1 MNNLV
6 KLIIAGMVSLT
17 TIGVGQNMT
26 TTQNEVKKS
35 AETSVQVDAT
45 VKEEVTL
52 EEAKKVALNKENG
65 TVTKTTEDKDDYTI
79 FVKRDNYIYEIEVD
93 KNTGNIDDLDK
104 EVVKTTNQVT
114 LAEAKKVAL
123 NKVNGTVTK
132 TTEDKDD
139 YTIFVKKDNYI
150 YEIEVDKNT
159 GNIDDMDKEKVKT
172 NSSAS
177 ISLNKA
183 KELAL
188 KEVNGTII
196 STKRDDDDYEITIQK
211 DNYTYE
217 IEVSKKTGKITDIDK
232 EKVATT
238 VNIISK
244 SKAKEI
250 ALAQVAG
257 TVTSVD
263 YEDDDYK
270 YEIEIVKDNLK
281 YDIEIDGRNGQVIKV
296 EKDD

>member
-52 EEAKKVALNKENG
+52 EEAKKVALNKE
-65 TVTKTTEDKDDYTI
+65 
-79 FVKRDNYIYEIEVD
+79 
-93 KNTGNIDDLDK
+93 
-104 EVVKTTNQVT
+104 
-114 LAEAKKVAL
+114 
-123 NKVNGTVTK
+123 NGTVTK

>member
-79 FVKRDNYIYEIEVD
+79 FVK
-93 KNTGNIDDLDK
+93 
-104 EVVKTTNQVT
+104 
-114 LAEAKKVAL
+114 
-123 NKVNGTVTK
+123 
-132 TTEDKDD
+132 
-139 YTIFVKKDNYI
+139 KDNYI
-150 YEIEVDKNT
+150 YEIEVDKYT

-250 ALAQVAG
+250 ALAQVA
-257 TVTSVD
+257 
-263 YEDDDYK
+263 
-270 YEIEIVKDNLK
+270 
-281 YDIEIDGRNGQVIKV
+281 
-296 EKDD
+296 